1 MVTAQQAIREGLHF
15 WGRNLLDE
23 QADLNLRSN
32 LDTLK
37 VFLESLQAYSSPG
50 RLKNF
55 RYDRHEVEAQHAG
68 LNALRE
74 IESLV
79 GLVGALGGTASFLS
93 SAETALP
100 PDHEWVARME
110 EARTTLLEQIVDP
123 ATRSHSRFRQETQRA
138 LADLKQQY
146 VRVYL
151 DLHTRARLGVNDD
164 ARKSRLLNDE
174 RLKKVGALATI
185 DLMPRR
191 QLTDFQDRLAGVRSC
206 FGLTEQDLVA
216 APECPHCGFR
226 PATESIPARAGDV
239 LSNLEDELDT
249 ILCGWTQT
257 LLNNLDDPIIRA
269 QVTLLDPAELRLV
282 SAFIESRTLPG
293 DLDHAFVHGVRTL
306 LSGLAKVVIAT
317 QDVRT
322 ALLSGG
328 SPATIDEITAR
339 FEDYLSERAK
349 GKDREKVRIVLE

>member
-1 MVTAQQAIREGLHF
+1 MKQA
-15 WGRNLLDE
+15 
-23 QADLNLRSN
+23 RSN
-32 LDTLK
+32 PPSTDRRSRGT
-37 VFLESLQAYSSPG
+37 VDSPQ
-50 RLKNF
+50 F
-55 RYDRHEVEAQHAG
+55 RREA
-68 LNALRE
+68 
-74 IESLV
+74 
-79 GLVGALGGTASFLS
+79 
-93 SAETALP
+93 
-100 PDHEWVARME
+100 
-110 EARTTLLEQIVDP
+110 
-123 ATRSHSRFRQETQRA
+123 QRA

-151 DLHTRARLGVNDD
+151 DLHTRGRLGVNDD
-164 ARKSRLLNDE
+164 ARKRRLLNDE

-239 LSNLEDELDT
+239 LSNLDDELDT

-257 LLNNLDDPIIRA
+257 LLNNLDDPIISEQLA
-269 QVTLLDPAELRLV
+269 LLDSDEGRLV
-282 SAFIESRTLPG
+282 SAFIESRTLPE
-293 DLDHAFVHGVRTL
+293 DLDHGFVHGVRTL

-317 QDVRT
+317 QDLRG
-322 ALLSGG
+322 ALISGG

-349 GKDREKVRIVLE
+349 GKDRDKVRIVLE